1 MSGADAGGGGPVA
14 EAGGPDTDDRP
25 RVPDSSVGTVL
36 DSDDRH
42 GRNGSDGTGGRGD
55 RGDGADGAG
64 LPPGP
69 TGPSRRRRRPLRT
82 SLIVLAATAV
92 AGAGGI
98 AATGA
103 LGGDGAGPSA
113 ADPSGPARTATVEKR
128 TLTRGETVDGTLG
141 YGEASAVQAGAG
153 GASEPAGEGGANDA
167 NAAAP
172 GSGSST
178 GSEGGSST
186 APEGGNSTASGG
198 TLTWLPAEGQQI
210 ERGETVYS
218 ADEKKVPLL
227 YGATPLYR
235 TLDVGAEGDDVETLE
250 KNLAALGHTGFTVD
264 EEYSAGTAEAV
275 KDWQEDLGREE
286 TGEVAP
292 GDAVVA
298 SGARRVAEVKSS
310 RGNAASGEV
319 LTWTGTARK
328 VTVDLEAQYED
339 LVEEGT
345 KATVALPDGTEAE
358 ARVTDVGNAATAK
371 PSEDGGDS
379 PGGADGATLP
389 VELTV
394 KDQKKLGRYQAA
406 PVDVTLAAE
415 SREDVLAVP
424 VGALVARRGGG
435 YAVQAVT
442 GSGVEYRPVEL
453 GMFAN
458 GMVEVSGDGITEGL
472 KVGVP
477 K

>member
-1 MSGADAGGGGPVA
+1 MSGSDAGVSGPVA
-14 EAGGPDTDDRP
+14 EVSGPETDDRP
-25 RVPDSSVGTVL
+25 RVPDDSGTVL
-36 DSDDRH
+36 DS
-42 GRNGSDGTGGRGD
+42 GGAEGFPP
-55 RGDGADGAG
+55 GAG
-64 LPPGP
+64 AA
-69 TGPSRRRRRPLRT
+69 GPSRRRRRPLRT

-103 LGGDGAGPSA
+103 LGGDGAGPAA

-141 YGEASAVQAGAG
+141 YGEASPVRAAGAG
-153 GASEPAGEGGANDA
+153 GASEPAGEGGAS
-167 NAAAP
+167 AAP
-172 GSGSST
+172 ESGNAT
-178 GSEGGSST
+178 D
-186 APEGGNSTASGG
+186 SGG
-198 TLTWLPAEGQQI
+198 TLTWLPAEGQEI

-218 ADEKKVPLL
+218 TDEKKVPLL
-227 YGATPLYR
+227 YGSTPLYR
-235 TLDVGAEGDDVETLE
+235 TLDVGAEGDDVEMLE

-264 EEYSAGTAEAV
+264 EEYTSGTAEAV
-275 KDWQEDLGREE
+275 KDWQEDLGRGE

-310 RGNAASGEV
+310 RGDAASGEV

-328 VTVDLEAQYED
+328 ITVDLEAQYED
-339 LVEEGT
+339 LVEEDA

-358 ARVTDVGNAATAK
+358 ARVTDVGTAATAK

-379 PGGADGATLP
+379 QGGADGATLP

-424 VGALVARRGGG
+424 VGALVARKGGG

-442 GSGVEYRPVEL
+442 GSGVAHRPVEL

>member
-1 MSGADAGGGGPVA
+1 M
-14 EAGGPDTDDRP
+14 
-25 RVPDSSVGTVL
+25 
-36 DSDDRH
+36 
-42 GRNGSDGTGGRGD
+42 
-55 RGDGADGAG
+55 
-64 LPPGP
+64 
-69 TGPSRRRRRPLRT
+69 RT

-103 LGGDGAGPSA
+103 LGGDGTGSAA
-113 ADPSGPARTATVEKR
+113 ADPTQPARTATVEER

-141 YGEASAVQAGAG
+141 YGEASPVRAGAG
-153 GASEPAGEGGANDA
+153 GAGDSGADAGTPEGANSPA
-167 NAAAP
+167 
-172 GSGSST
+172 
-178 GSEGGSST
+178 SE
-186 APEGGNSTASGG
+186 G
-198 TLTWLPAEGQQI
+198 TLTWLPTEGTEI
-210 ERGETVYS
+210 RRGDTAYS
-218 ADEKKVPLL
+218 ADEQKVPLL
-227 YGATPLYR
+227 YGSTPLYR
-235 TLDVGAEGDDVETLE
+235 TLDVGAEGDDVELLE
-250 KNLAALGHTGFTVD
+250 KNLTALGHTGFTVD
-264 EEYSAGTAEAV
+264 EEYTSGTAEAV
-275 KDWQEDLGREE
+275 RDWQEDLGREG
-286 TGEVAP
+286 TGKVAP

-310 RGNAASGEV
+310 RGDTASGEV
-319 LTWTGTARK
+319 LTWTGTERK
-328 VTVDLEAQYED
+328 VTVDLEAKYED
-339 LVEEGT
+339 LVEEGA

-358 ARVTDVGNAATAK
+358 ARVTDIGNAATAE
-371 PSEDGGDS
+371 PTEGDDS
-379 PGGADGATLP
+379 QGGADGATLP

-394 KDQKKLGRYQAA
+394 KEQKRLGRYQAA

-424 VGALVARRGGG
+424 VSALVARKGGG

-472 KVGVP
+472 KVGIP

>member
-1 MSGADAGGGGPVA
+1 M
-14 EAGGPDTDDRP
+14 
-25 RVPDSSVGTVL
+25 
-36 DSDDRH
+36 
-42 GRNGSDGTGGRGD
+42 
-55 RGDGADGAG
+55 
-64 LPPGP
+64 
-69 TGPSRRRRRPLRT
+69 RT

-103 LGGDGAGPSA
+103 LGGDGTGSAA
-113 ADPSGPARTATVEKR
+113 ADPTQPARTATVEER

-141 YGEASAVQAGAG
+141 YGEASPVRAGAG
-153 GASEPAGEGGANDA
+153 GAG
-167 NAAAP
+167 
-172 GSGSST
+172 GSGADA
-178 GSEGGSST
+178 GS
-186 APEGGNSTASGG
+186 APEGANSPAAEG
-198 TLTWLPAEGQQI
+198 TLTWLPTEGAEI
-210 ERGETVYS
+210 RRGDTAYS
-218 ADEKKVPLL
+218 ADAQKVPLL
-227 YGATPLYR
+227 YGSTPLYR
-235 TLDVGAEGDDVETLE
+235 TLDVGAEGNDVELLE

-264 EEYSAGTAEAV
+264 EEYTSGTAEAV
-275 KDWQEDLGREE
+275 RDWQEDLGREE
-286 TGEVAP
+286 TGKVAP

-298 SGARRVAEVKSS
+298 PGARRVTEVKSS
-310 RGNAASGEV
+310 RGDTASGEV
-319 LTWTGTARK
+319 LTWTGTERK
-328 VTVDLEAQYED
+328 VTVDLEAKYED
-339 LVEEGT
+339 LVEEGA

-358 ARVTDVGNAATAK
+358 ARVTDIGNAATAK
-371 PSEDGGDS
+371 PTEGDDSQGGT
-379 PGGADGATLP
+379 DGATLP

-394 KDQKKLGRYQAA
+394 KDQKRLGRYQAA

-424 VGALVARRGGG
+424 VSALVARKGGG

-472 KVGVP
+472 KVGIP